1 MYCSPI
7 IEFAKPRNGA
17 IIYMFSGVSIFSLL
31 LRFLS
36 IRFWNC
42 SDIVICFEFFILLYN
57 QQEILIGNL
66 FHLFKVIKIW
76 YGFNN
81 GIRHMY

>member
-7 IEFAKPRNGA
+7 IEFAQQRKGA
-17 IIYMFSGVSIFSLL
+17 IIYMFSGVSILSLL

-42 SDIVICFEFFILLYN
+42 SDSVICFEFFILLYN

-66 FHLFKVIKIW
+66 FHLFKVIKI
-76 YGFNN
+76 
-81 GIRHMY
+81 